1 MRSIAIACATCVTLT
16 GAAAAQ
22 QEGIP
27 ERIEQGS
34 TGIGSRVSFFLTGGS
49 SFRSGIE
56 VGYSRMGRSE
66 QQTLFGDSEFG
77 SGFQNTV
84 TSSRLYHATVVAR
97 RQWPALNRNVSFYA
111 VGGTGIYL
119 GQTSTERF
127 LYDANAQV
135 IGRDM
140 KVSTQ
145 DWAFGAN
152 VGAGI
157 ELKRVGWPGAID
169 LDARFHILPF
179 SGHSGPR
186 TLLTISA
193 GLNFF

>member
-1 MRSIAIACATCVTLT
+1 MAITCVTCVTLT

-22 QEGIP
+22 QERIP
-27 ERIEQGS
+27 QRIEKGS
-34 TGIGSRVSFFLTGGS
+34 TGIGSRVSFFFTGGS

-56 VGYSRMGRSE
+56 VGYSKMGRSE
-66 QQTLFGDSEFG
+66 QQTPMFG
-77 SGFQNTV
+77 SGFEST
-84 TSSRLYHATVVAR
+84 TSSTRLYHATVVAR
-97 RQWPALNRNVSFYA
+97 RQWPTLNRNVSFYA

-127 LYDANAQV
+127 LSDASARV
-135 IGRDM
+135 SGRDM
-140 KVSTQ
+140 KVGTQ
-145 DWAFGAN
+145 DWEFGAN
-152 VGAGI
+152 VGFGI

-169 LDARFHILPF
+169 LDARFHVLPF

-186 TLLTISA
+186 TLLTFSA

>member
-1 MRSIAIACATCVTLT
+1 MRSIAITCATCVTLT

-22 QEGIP
+22 QDGIP
-27 ERIEQGS
+27 ERIERGS

-49 SFRSGIE
+49 SLRSGIE
-56 VGYSRMGRSE
+56 VGYSRVGRSE
-66 QQTLFGDSEFG
+66 QQTFVGDPMFG
-77 SGFQNTV
+77 SGFVNT
-84 TSSRLYHATVVAR
+84 TSSTRLYHATIVAR

-127 LYDANAQV
+127 LYDADARAL
-135 IGRDM
+135 GRNM
-140 KVSTQ
+140 KVGTH

-169 LDARFHILPF
+169 LDARFHVLPF
-179 SGHSGPR
+179 SGQSGPR
-186 TLLTISA
+186 TLLTFSA

>member
-1 MRSIAIACATCVTLT
+1 MRSIAITCATCVTLT
-16 GAAAAQ
+16 GTAVAQ

-27 ERIEQGS
+27 QGIEKGS
-34 TGIGSRVSFFLTGGS
+34 TGIGSRVSFFLTKGS

-56 VGYSRMGRSE
+56 VGYSKIGRSE
-66 QQTLFGDSEFG
+66 RQTFLGDPMLG
-77 SGFQNTV
+77 GGFENT
-84 TSSRLYHATVVAR
+84 TRSTRLYHATVVAR
-97 RQWPALNRNVSFYA
+97 RQWPAINRNVIFYA

-127 LYDANAQV
+127 LSNTSPRAA
-135 IGRDM
+135 RHDM
-140 KVSTQ
+140 AGTQ
-145 DWAFGAN
+145 DWEFGAN

-169 LDARFHILPF
+169 LDARFHVLPF

-186 TLLTISA
+186 TLLTFSA

>member
-1 MRSIAIACATCVTLT
+1 MRSIAITCATCVTLT
-16 GAAAAQ
+16 GALAAQ

-27 ERIEQGS
+27 ERIEKGS

-56 VGYSRMGRSE
+56 VGYSRLGRSE
-66 QQTLFGDSEFG
+66 QQTVLGDPMFG
-77 SGFQNTV
+77 SGFENT
-84 TSSRLYHATVVAR
+84 TSRSRLYHATVVAR
-97 RQWPALNRNVSFYA
+97 RKWPALNRNVSFYA

-127 LYDANAQV
+127 LYDANARAL
-135 IGRDM
+135 GRDM
-140 KVSTQ
+140 KATTQ

-169 LDARFHILPF
+169 LDARFHVFPF
-179 SGHSGPR
+179 SGLSGPR
-186 TLLTISA
+186 TLMTFSA